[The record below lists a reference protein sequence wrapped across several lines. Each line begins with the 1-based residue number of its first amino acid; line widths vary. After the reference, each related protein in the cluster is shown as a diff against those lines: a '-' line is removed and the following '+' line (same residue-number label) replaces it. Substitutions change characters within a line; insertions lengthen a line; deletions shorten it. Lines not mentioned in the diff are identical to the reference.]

1 MRKAITLFAATVLL
15 SVVDSDVLAQA
26 GDKKGVTM
34 PEVWKQMNV
43 PPAPALSPE
52 DALKTFKLQPGYEI
66 SIVAAEPMVVD
77 PVAMSIDP
85 DGRLWVVEM
94 RGFMPN
100 VDGTGEDIRNGVVAI
115 LEDVDGDGRMDKRTE
130 FLNGL
135 QMPRAIAH
143 VKGGVLVGEPPN
155 LWFCQ
160 DTDGDLRCDKKVRVM
175 DNYGRQ
181 GPVEHTDNGL
191 MRAMDNWH
199 YNAKST
205 KRLRLIGG
213 EWKMEED
220 IFRGQWGITQ
230 DDFGRVYYN
239 NNSNPIYVDLV
250 PGNYLVR
257 NPNFSTM
264 AGVNRPVFRSRDVW
278 TGRVNPGINRG
289 YQEDMLRD
297 GKLATFTAASGPVIY
312 RGHAY
317 PKDAL
322 GNGFIPEPSGNMIR
336 RQKMTFKD
344 GGVTGENVYKKSE
357 WLTSTDER
365 FRPVNLYNTPEGD
378 LMIVDMYRGI
388 LQHKV
393 YVTSF
398 LRKQIIE
405 RGLDKPV
412 GLGRIYR
419 VTHKS
424 RSGPANARPALA
436 TKTPAEWVETLKHP
450 GGWQRDTAQRLLVD
464 SGDRSVAP
472 ALRNLAAKAESPATR
487 MHALWTLEG
496 LAALDTVTI
505 EKALADQHPKVR
517 ETGIRMAETLINE
530 ASADE
535 EEQMARMGLLGAID
549 GVITPD
555 ADPGVIRQAALSV
568 SGIRRGE
575 AGVILRRLAVEFG
588 HDKIVRDGIVSGLGN
603 RELEFLLRSLSDPAF
618 SATSAPLKA
627 LVRELAGCVARQ
639 RNAYRIDQLLRLA
652 ASQDEESAWR
662 MDAILDG
669 LADVAAPGKKG
680 RKAKPVHYEHQP
692 TAFAQLAKSAKKS
705 TRAKVEK
712 LNEFITWGAAA
723 APPPPPRPLTDS
735 EMKLFAMG
743 KELYLSICASCHQ
756 PTGLGEEGKAP
767 PLLDSPFLLGNSKR
781 GVGIVM
787 HGITGPIEV
796 HGRIY
801 DMTMPGIQGFQDEHI
816 AAILSYARR
825 EWEHA
830 GDPVTPADVAAARK
844 AFGDREAPWTAK
856 ELLEMR

>member
-1 MRKAITLFAATVLL
+1 MRKTILLFFSAVYLLTFGVAAH
-15 SVVDSDVLAQA
+15 AQS

-34 PEVWKQMNV
+34 PEVWRDMDV
-43 PPAPALSPE
+43 PQAPALSPGE
-52 DALKTFKLQPGYEI
+52 ALKSFKLQPGYEI
-66 SIVAAEPMVVD
+66 SIVAAEPLVVD
-77 PVAMSIDP
+77 PVAMAIDP

-100 VDGTGEDIRNGVVAI
+100 VDGTGEDVRNGVIAV
-115 LEDVDGDGRMDKRTE
+115 LEDIDGDGRMDKRTE

-160 DTDGDLRCDKKVRVM
+160 DTDGDLRCDKKVVIV

-191 MRAMDNWH
+191 MRGMDNWL

-205 KRLRLIGG
+205 KRLRFVGG
-213 EWKMEED
+213 EWMLEKD

-230 DDFGRVYYN
+230 DDFGRLYYN

-257 NPNFSTM
+257 NPNFTTK
-264 AGVNRPVFRSRDVW
+264 AGVNRPGYGSREVW

-289 YQEDMLRD
+289 YQTNMLRD
-297 GKLATFTAASGPVIY
+297 GHLATFTGVSGPVIY
-312 RGHAY
+312 RGDAY

-322 GNGFIPEPSGNMIR
+322 GDAFVPEPSGNMIR
-336 RQKMTFKD
+336 RQKISFKD
-344 GGVTGENVYKKSE
+344 GSVTGENAYEKSE

-388 LQHKV
+388 LQHRV

-398 LRKQIIE
+398 LRKQILE

-419 VTHKS
+419 VTHQSK
-424 RSGPANARPALA
+424 RTRARPGFAKKSGEQLA
-436 TKTPAEWVETLKHP
+436 AMLENP
-450 GGWQRDTAQRLLVD
+450 GGWQRDTAQRLLID
-464 SGDRSVAP
+464 AGDKSIAP
-472 ALRNLAAKAESPATR
+472 ALRKLAAESEFPATR

-496 LAALDTVTI
+496 LGALDTGTI
-505 EKALADQHPKVR
+505 EKALADKRSKVR
-517 ETGIRMAETLINE
+517 ETGIRLAEVLINE
-530 ASADE
+530 AIADE
-535 EEQMARMGLLGAID
+535 EEQMARAGLLDSID
-549 GVITPD
+549 FMIEANTEIGVL
-555 ADPGVIRQAALSV
+555 RQIALSV
-568 SGIRRGE
+568 SGIRR
-575 AGVILRRLAVEFG
+575 AAADVILRRLAVEFG
-588 HDKIVRDGIVSGLGN
+588 EDEIVRDGIISGLGN
-603 RELEFLLRSLSDPAF
+603 RELEFLQR
-618 SATSAPLKA
+618 A
-627 LVRELAGCVARQ
+627 LADSTFADESKPVKTLIRELAGCVARQ
-639 RNAYRIDQLLRLA
+639 KNAYRIDQLLRLA
-652 ASQDEESAWR
+652 AAQEETARWR
-662 MDAILDG
+662 LKSILDG

-680 RKAKPVHYEHQP
+680 RKAKPVHYAQQP
-692 TAFAQLAKSAKKS
+692 VAYAALAKISDKQ
-705 TRAKVEK
+705 TREK
-712 LNEFITWGAAA
+712 LAKLDKFITWGAVA

-735 EMKLFAMG
+735 EKKLFATG
-743 KELYLSICASCHQ
+743 KELYLGICASCHQ
-756 PTGLGEEGKAP
+756 PNGLGEEGKAP
-767 PLLDSPFLLGNSKR
+767 PLLDSPFLLGNPKR
-781 GVGIVM
+781 GVGIVL

-816 AAILSYARR
+816 AAILTYVRR

-830 GDPVTPADVAAARK
+830 ADPVTPADVAAARK
-844 AFGDREAPWTAK
+844 TFGAREAPWTAK
-856 ELLEMR
+856 ELLKLN